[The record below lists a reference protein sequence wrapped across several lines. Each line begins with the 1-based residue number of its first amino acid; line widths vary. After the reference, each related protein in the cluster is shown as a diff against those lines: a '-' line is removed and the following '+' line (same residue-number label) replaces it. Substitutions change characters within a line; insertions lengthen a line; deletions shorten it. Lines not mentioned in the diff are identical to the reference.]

1 MRVPRAAS
9 SWFSLCKQRIASD
22 IEAAGAEALRRFLRV
37 PAQTL
42 PLPRTSSTRFMNRAV
57 TFAALALACGLAVAE
72 DERPVNPFEGKQ
84 DIVPEGNSLFNQ
96 YCSHCH
102 GPNAVQGERPRD
114 LRRLT
119 IRYGNDAIVVFYK
132 TVNNGRMEKGM
143 PVWKGVLGDDALW
156 KIFTFLSSVQTQP

>member
-1 MRVPRAAS
+1 
-9 SWFSLCKQRIASD
+9 
-22 IEAAGAEALRRFLRV
+22 
-37 PAQTL
+37 
-42 PLPRTSSTRFMNRAV
+42 MNRAAIL
-57 TFAALALACGLAVAE
+57 AALALACSLAVPA

-114 LRRLT
+114 LRRLK
-119 IRYGNDAIVVFYK
+119 IRYGDDAIAVFYK

-143 PVWKGVLGDDALW
+143 PVWKGVLADDTLW